1 VRSDDVT
8 LSVGDAAPDVVLGLS
23 DAEHVRL
30 SQYWVERP
38 LVVAFLR
45 HFG

>member
-1 VRSDDVT
+1 MT
-8 LSVGDAAPDVVLGLS
+8 LSVGDAAPDVVLGLA
-23 DAEHVRL
+23 DGEHVRL
-30 SQYWVERP
+30 SQYWAERP